1 MCSGASMPICR
12 VCNSATSTRMS
23 LISLLHSF
31 PCRQHRGVVTGLVFS
46 PTGHHLYSSSS
57 SGSLAMYDSEQQNC
71 RLMRLLGNTVA
82 RGEHL
87 GPRALCLSEDGERLI
102 FIGPLEFTITVL
114 DSDTLDEVTEGQTD
128 TVML

>member
-1 MCSGASMPICR
+1 
-12 VCNSATSTRMS
+12 
-23 LISLLHSF
+23 
-31 PCRQHRGVVTGLVFS
+31 
-46 PTGHHLYSSSS
+46 
-57 SGSLAMYDSEQQNC
+57 MYDSEQQNC

>member
-1 MCSGASMPICR
+1 MPICR

-23 LISLLHSF
+23 MISLLHFS

-46 PTGHHLYSSSS
+46 PTGHRLYSSSS

-87 GPRALCLSEDGERLI
+87 GPRALCLSEDGERLV
-102 FIGPLEFTITVL
+102 FIGPLEFTVTVL